1 MKKIKF
7 TLLFL
12 LLIVWAM
19 YNMVE
24 RPNET
29 SLKINGAIGLLQLI
43 LSVYSWIRIGNK
55 LISPYFFFLL
65 CLYVFSFGQ
74 SFFYPLNVHI
84 DTDLIYTEQTLM
96 IFNAQCLTLIFLNC
110 FHFGALRSKNIS
122 HYISD
127 CNNIEFP
134 NLKII
139 GWIMFIISAYPYLHG
154 KLSSLQYALS
164 HGYAS
169 LYEIEQKFGLDVGLK
184 GVINDFF
191 IPSTICLYVA
201 YHEKKIARYLIFGLW
216 ITLIIIM
223 LNIGGRTRS
232 VILITLMLILYN
244 NFVKPFTKKQL
255 IIVALGGMVVL
266 SLLSYIRQTR
276 NSSNRSMNIT
286 NMLLDDNGAVQTIA
300 EMGNTMFC
308 MIHTMEF
315 VPAEE
320 DYRYGKS
327 YAYSF
332 TTLIPNLGFW
342 EEHPAKKEANLGEWL
357 TNKMELSYGSGYS
370 MVAEAYMNFG
380 PYGFIM
386 MYILGFFFASMFG
399 VLESAI
405 KKKNAPVIVFTLI
418 VFWMSLRLPR
428 NSFIGLVRSLFYY
441 GFLLYLIIKNKKK
454 PIA

>member
-1 MKKIKF
+1 
-7 TLLFL
+7 
-12 LLIVWAM
+12 
-19 YNMVE
+19 
-24 RPNET
+24 
-29 SLKINGAIGLLQLI
+29 
-43 LSVYSWIRIGNK
+43 
-55 LISPYFFFLL
+55 
-65 CLYVFSFGQ
+65 
-74 SFFYPLNVHI
+74 
-84 DTDLIYTEQTLM
+84 
-96 IFNAQCLTLIFLNC
+96 
-110 FHFGALRSKNIS
+110 
-122 HYISD
+122 
-127 CNNIEFP
+127 
-134 NLKII
+134 
-139 GWIMFIISAYPYLHG
+139 
-154 KLSSLQYALS
+154 
-164 HGYAS
+164 
-169 LYEIEQKFGLDVGLK
+169 
-184 GVINDFF
+184 
-191 IPSTICLYVA
+191 
-201 YHEKKIARYLIFGLW
+201 
-216 ITLIIIM
+216 
-223 LNIGGRTRS
+223 
-232 VILITLMLILYN
+232 MLILYN